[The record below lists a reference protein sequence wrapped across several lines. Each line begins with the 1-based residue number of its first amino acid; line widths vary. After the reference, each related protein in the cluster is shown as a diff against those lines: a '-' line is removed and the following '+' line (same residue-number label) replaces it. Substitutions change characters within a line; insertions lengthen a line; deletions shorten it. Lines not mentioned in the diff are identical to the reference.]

1 MEEIQKATDA
11 LVEDGLITPMEYGQL
26 TLSTVGT
33 YISMIPSGPLPRPK
47 WFNVNVASQTVGQGL
62 AKSTEE
68 LGKSGAFRGKTPAA
82 IDGFMY
88 QYAGRTYAGLG
99 SCGSKCHQSLQ
110 DALTVLTKEGKT
122 NKEGLEEF
130 ESTLKLI
137 QERNTTNNYLTDIS
151 DDFAEAAWRISSKGC
166 RATHSFAPDTL
177 VLAAKGFLPISQ
189 LKINDQ
195 VLAYNEAT
203 QQNGYYPITA
213 VHKHLDPSITTLK
226 LQTPDGLFETI
237 TTTPEHPFYVTVK
250 AGNGVRPR
258 PVGHAELNER
268 WVGAGHLQAGD
279 KLKLADGREGSVV
292 NVTTQAKTQEM
303 FNLTVETA
311 HTFYVG
317 GHGWLIHNTKP
328 PITDCGFLGQ
338 VRNSGSAL
346 SSRTPVD
353 AKGDEALLLKAREKY
368 HKAPYTVEQAA
379 AIAAEQAR
387 ERFLIL
393 TNLLNE
399 GKISRKQFNNEL
411 NRMLG
416 LNINH
421 VKGKEVGSVSS
432 PKNRND
438 HLGGQDKINNEAF
451 EKSKG
456 FPPGQCAEP
465 QGCAS
470 LFREFTEPGEIFNPK
485 DFITYAFKSVV
496 RFSDDG
502 AMIIDIFPRKR
513 CRTCSSTLYYS
524 SPTDD
529 VEGITYKF
537 IFE

>member
-11 LVEDGLITPMEYGQL
+11 LVEDGLIAPMEYGQL

-237 TTTPEHPFYVTVK
+237 TTTPEHPFYVTAK

-258 PVGHAELNER
+258 PVGHADLNER
-268 WVGAGHLQAGD
+268 WVGAGHLQSGD

-303 FNLTVETA
+303 FNLTVQQA

-317 GHGWLIHNTKP
+317 TNGWLVHNTVCS
-328 PITDCGFLGQ
+328 PIEIYNLRAKYDGYFAGRTGTSADPIQHIILGETSYSWNSTTNEAMDKAFSGGHLESRLPGQAVVTDIVQGQ
-338 VRNSGSAL
+338 HGV
-346 SSRTPVD
+346 
-353 AKGDEALLLKAREKY
+353 
-368 HKAPYTVEQAA
+368 YT
-379 AIAAEQAR
+379 
-387 ERFLIL
+387 
-393 TNLLNE
+393 
-399 GKISRKQFNNEL
+399 GKIRFTDSEGIVYPPKKSTFF
-411 NRMLG
+411 
-416 LNINH
+416 
-421 VKGKEVGSVSS
+421 
-432 PKNRND
+432 PKNMSPEEVIEEIVSARQNAIITSGD
-438 HLGGQDKINNEAF
+438 SYFIARSKSGILIKGHINSMGEMYSAY
-451 EKSKG
+451 
-456 FPPGQCAEP
+456 PVMEP
-465 QGCAS
+465 
-470 LFREFTEPGEIFNPK
+470 
-485 DFITYAFKSVV
+485 
-496 RFSDDG
+496 
-502 AMIIDIFPRKR
+502 
-513 CRTCSSTLYYS
+513 
-524 SPTDD
+524 
-529 VEGITYKF
+529 
-537 IFE
+537 